1 MLYRYKGNDA
11 VTRDDLPPNVV
22 LMIERTVEGKDG
34 ERIEKDV
41 TVTCIRKLTQEEMT
55 AAGLTE
61 WKEL

>member
-11 VTRDDLPPNVV
+11 VTRDDLPSNAV
-22 LMIERTVEGKDG
+22 LMIERSSIIGDDTP
-34 ERIEKDV
+34 KDV
-41 TVTCIRKLTQEEMT
+41 TVTCIRELTQEEMT

>member
-1 MLYRYKGNDA
+1 MLYRYKGNNA
-11 VTRDDLPPNVV
+11 VTRDDLPSNAV
-22 LMIERTVEGKDG
+22 LMIERTVESKDG
-34 ERIEKDV
+34 ERIENNA